1 MDVVIGRD
9 RAKRQGQRQPGP
21 WGGRDGTD
29 HSVPTR
35 NLCDDNDSG
44 SKDEYGYDD
53 DVVNDGNNDDGDD
66 GDDESNSAKG
76 AGTDAN
82 SHRRQLLDLPDECLV
97 EIARLV
103 GIGGGVAALGA
114 LRATSRRLARVGGDA
129 CVWREVF
136 ARQAGAPPGTRW
148 DCLRPPAWAKEPWSV
163 STRRIARPL
172 EVLSGTVSLSVRSVW
187 TDAFDPAEGVAV
199 WTMRHRVRAADDDR
213 PATCRDGPH
222 VAVRRAIDDYAARHT
237 QCHVWLAAPVDDR
250 DPPRARTLWRP
261 LRVVHAFNT
270 GSPVPIPWDWWWA
283 LVPPGAPSD
292 TGLTARFIIV
302 DLWWID
308 PADRSGVVPACVA
321 AAHAQGAPSWD
332 GARGAHPWYTPEFAL
347 RHVVGCNNCLER
359 HGAR

>member
-1 MDVVIGRD
+1 MDVVIARD
-9 RAKRQGQRQPGP
+9 RAKGQGQRQPGP
-21 WGGRDGTD
+21 CDGRDGTD
-29 HSVPTR
+29 RSGPTR
-35 NLCDDNDSG
+35 NLCDDDDSG
-44 SKDEYGYDD
+44 GKD
-53 DVVNDGNNDDGDD
+53 NDGNNDDD
-66 GDDESNSAKG
+66 GDVESNSAKG

-82 SHRRQLLDLPDECLV
+82 LHRRRLLDLPDECLV
-97 EIARLV
+97 EIVRRV
-103 GIGGGVAALGA
+103 GIDGGVAALGA
-114 LRATSRRLARVGGDA
+114 LCATSRRLARVGGDA

-136 ARQAGAPPGTRW
+136 AREAGAPPGTRW
-148 DCLRPPAWAKEPWSV
+148 DRLRPPAWAKEPWSV
-163 STRRIARPL
+163 STRRIARPI
-172 EVLSGTVSLSVRSVW
+172 EVLSGTVSLSVRSTW

-199 WTMRHRVRAADDDR
+199 WTMRHQGRADDDDDR

-222 VAVRRAIDDYAARHT
+222 VAVRRAIDDYATRHT
-237 QCHVWLAAPVDDR
+237 QCHVWLAAPVDYR

-261 LRVVHAFNT
+261 LRIVHAFNA

-283 LVPPGAPSD
+283 LVPPGVPSD

-308 PADRSGVVPACVA
+308 PADRSSVVPACVA
-321 AAHAQGAPSWD
+321 ATHTQAAPSRD

>member
-1 MDVVIGRD
+1 MDVVIAHD
-9 RAKRQGQRQPGP
+9 RAKGRRQRQPGP
-21 WGGRDGTD
+21 CDGRYGTD
-29 HSVPTR
+29 HSGPTR
-35 NLCDDNDSG
+35 NSCGGDRG
-44 SKDEYGYDD
+44 DD
-53 DVVNDGNNDDGDD
+53 DDDDDG
-66 GDDESNSAKG
+66 ESDSMGG
-76 AGTDAN
+76 ASVDAN
-82 SHRRQLLDLPDECLV
+82 SRRRLLDLPDECLV

-103 GIGGGVAALGA
+103 GIDGGVAALGA
-114 LRATSRRLARVGGDA
+114 LCATSRRLARVGGDA

-136 ARQAGAPPGTRW
+136 ARQAGAPSGTRW
-148 DCLRPPAWAKEPWSV
+148 DRLRPPAWAKEPWYV

-199 WTMRHRVRAADDDR
+199 WTMRHTVRAADGDR
-213 PATCRDGPH
+213 PATCCDGPH

-261 LRVVHAFNT
+261 LRVVHAFNA

-283 LVPPGAPSD
+283 LVPPGAPCD

-308 PADRSGVVPACVA
+308 PADRSGAVPACVA
-321 AAHAQGAPSWD
+321 ATHTQAAPSWD

-347 RHVVGCNNCLER
+347 RHVVGCDDCLER